1 MLKSLTLSTIMKTL
15 YYDVFVIMY
24 NIFLVYFGRDKMK
37 KKILMIAGLV
47 MAMLFV
53 IEPSYAEQTRIAG
66 KNRYETAVNVS
77 KAVFSQS
84 DNVIIVS
91 GEKFVDALA
100 GSTLANILD
109 APILLVRKGS
119 IPTET
124 MYELKRINA
133 QQVYLL
139 GGSSTI
145 SDDVA
150 GAFYS
155 NGFDVQR
162 IGGKDRYHT
171 SELIYQE
178 ILKHTEVEE
187 VALAAGEADAV
198 SSGGY
203 RGDNIPL
210 ILINDRAPS
219 TYIQELDIQKTCLG
233 SESVI
238 SEEAYHAVN
247 ASGRIGGV
255 NRFDTAVKVAE
266 KSNKENIVV
275 VNGFTFI
282 DALTGSVYAYQND
295 ADILLTRTDALAKET
310 AAYIRQIRPDNIT
323 ILGSD
328 AAVSRNAYHQ
338 INDIYTGKTIPGEPW
353 KKAYRD
359 LLELKLGE
367 PIREDNQYT
376 GWYFTKLQGDKEWG
390 NSNELTEN
398 SRFGIHDLDN
408 DGTPELLIYS
418 LGEELGM
425 DIWIYSYDGG
435 TAPNLVEIIQTGMMN
450 NILSHY
456 NGREMYIRSDC
467 CDGTIGYNYYT
478 VGNGVIQDDQE
489 SINWLVNKNDRK
501 NYSPWSGDDDIT
513 VEHFLQEEQRILNNT
528 VEVKEYLM
536 TTTNY
541 NRLLK

>member
-1 MLKSLTLSTIMKTL
+1 
-15 YYDVFVIMY
+15 
-24 NIFLVYFGRDKMK
+24 MK

-53 IEPSYAEQTRIAG
+53 VQPSYAEQTRIAG

-77 KAVFSQS
+77 KSVFSQS

-124 MYELKRINA
+124 MSELKRIHA
-133 QQVYLL
+133 KKVYLL

-145 SDDVA
+145 ADSISSEFK
-150 GAFYS
+150 GEGY
-155 NGFDVQR
+155 DVQR

-238 SEEAYHAVN
+238 SEETYHAVN
-247 ASGRIGGV
+247 ATGRIGGV

-282 DALTGSVYAYQND
+282 DALTGSVYAYQNN
-295 ADILLTRTDALAKET
+295 ADILLTRTDALANET
-310 AAYIRQIRPDNIT
+310 AAYIRELRPDNIT

-328 AAVSRNAYHQ
+328 AAVSRNTYHQ
-338 INDIYTGKTIPGEPW
+338 VNDIYIGKTIAGEPW

-367 PIREDNQYT
+367 PIAEDNPYT
-376 GWYFTKLQGDKEWG
+376 GWYFTKNQGDLEWG
-390 NSNELTEN
+390 SSNVLTEN

-408 DGTPELLIYS
+408 DGTPELLIYA
-418 LGEELGM
+418 LGEVLKM

-435 TAPNLVEIIQTGMMN
+435 STPKLVEIIQSSMMN
-450 NILSHY
+450 NVLSHY

-467 CDGTIGYNYYT
+467 CSVTIEYMYYSVNNGSVRDLVKTIG
-478 VGNGVIQDDQE
+478 
-489 SINWLVNKNDRK
+489 WLVDKNRRSE
-501 NYSPWSGDDDIT
+501 YGPWSGHDVIP
-513 VEHFLQEEQRILNNT
+513 VEQFIQEEQRILNNT